1 MLGMCAF
8 ASGITALM
16 GASLNGYAAVVAHLL
31 DKGADVNAA
40 DNNGKCLSVT
50 ERARECETE

>member
-8 ASGITALM
+8 ASGRTALIC
-16 GASLNGYAAVVAHLL
+16 ASMNGHAAVVAHLL

-40 DNNGKCLSVT
+40 DNDGTQEKGLG
-50 ERARECETE
+50 ARHAF

>member
-1 MLGMCAF
+1 MCAF

-16 GASLNGYAAVVAHLL
+16 GASLNGHAAVVAHLL

-40 DNNGKCLSVT
+40 DNNGKQ
-50 ERARECETE
+50 EKGWGAKHAF